1 MYQIIN
7 RIEGEK
13 LYKVIIEKVKVRR
26 IIEPKLD
33 KNGNEIIKS
42 NGVRVTTTRTI
53 EDVLETVIE
62 EFRSKYNMQSRIDNI
77 NFNND
82 EMFYDSKLRNNV
94 IRRARMG

>member
-1 MYQIIN
+1 MYQIKEHIPCT
-7 RIEGEK
+7 K
-13 LYKVIIEKVKVRR
+13 VYKVIIEKVKVRR

-42 NGVRVTTTRTI
+42 NGVKVTTTRTI

-62 EFRSKYNMQSRIDNI
+62 EYRNKYNAQAKIDNI
-77 NFNND
+77 NFDNS
-82 EMFYDSKLRNNV
+82 EMFYDSKLRNHV